1 MEIEGR
7 CHCGNLSFLL
17 RTTRPFEKCRMGE
30 CDCSFCV
37 AHGSKGIAD
46 SLGRATITIR
56 NESDTT
62 RYRFGM
68 KTALVRTGKFR
79 PPALERTDVVPD
91 VVVSSLAD
99 FPAWL
104 GRVP

>member
-1 MEIEGR
+1 MLDSGA
-7 CHCGNLSFLL
+7 F
-17 RTTRPFEKCRMGE
+17 
-30 CDCSFCV
+30 V
-37 AHGSKGIAD
+37 AGLEYAAEVEAIVVGKPSAAYFQAALDALDAD
-46 SLGRATITIR
+46 PALTWMVGDDIDADILGAQ
-56 NESDTT
+56 
-62 RYRFGM
+62 RFGM